1 MSVQDIPRT
10 SPNQKTALAPALD
23 HPAIIAAESSAI
35 NVETVALALVF
46 SIALVTHAFNMFNYP
61 LYRQDEGIVSQQA
74 WSFLQNQQ
82 LSPYTFTYEHPPFS
96 TFMLAA
102 WTLITAGFHTFG
114 PAINSGRVLMLVLHL
129 GSVYFL
135 FRTTRQL
142 TNSVSGA
149 LVAGLFFTLSPLAV
163 NFQRLLVVDNFMV
176 FWLLASVY
184 FIVCNRGRLFYF
196 FLGSLAL
203 GLAVLCRETAIFFV
217 PAFLLMTWRFS
228 DPYHRLYAV
237 WGSALIGGIASFQFI
252 LYALFKNEFLPD
264 NLNYL
269 AELAGKATHVSL
281 TGTFYQ
287 NYHNVTPVWQ
297 GNPQFESI
305 LQNWLATDSL
315 LLYAGIGCAFLNLLF
330 GFKYK
335 ESWLVPLFGLGY
347 GCFIALGGVDAEY
360 MIVALVPFLAIGIGQ
375 TVSSINRLF
384 GKLIGFGLVVTLTV
398 LISYLYIVNN
408 QVIYTAMVNNSY
420 AQVLSWVKGNIP
432 PDRSMIVTDALWVD
446 LHDNYK
452 GPAYPLAHS
461 HWKAARD
468 PAINY
473 GVFKGDYKQVDFL
486 ILTEEMRNQFQAK
499 GEELPQQALT
509 NSSLIRQYEGTDPIQ
524 IRKINNSKTL
534 LETSALDDSYS
545 YFKSR
550 FMNQGGKLVNGNGQ
564 SSAELQADA
573 MNIALFND
581 DQRAFDSAWVWT
593 AYNLQMDNSLM
604 RVDADLP
611 ANRSLTAVDAYSNSR
626 VDTDIAL
633 ALLLADKRWHDA
645 NYTKEAAYI
654 IKSIWE
660 NEVVE
665 INKKPYLK
673 ATALK
678 SGQLNDQILLNLG
691 AFSPQAYRLFAE
703 VDSKHNWMGLYDS
716 GYALLRK
723 AAWYGRGD
731 YQGIGLP
738 PGLVVIDTQTEEL
751 RSTTGDFGQRLGDL
765 DGEAQQALWR
775 VALDYEWYQS
785 DQARDYIQST
795 GWFLIKYWQKWQALP
810 GQFTNNGLPVE
821 KTESSG
827 IYAVTSAQASILDEL
842 DIAQKKANGLPAEL
856 GGSSA
861 ATEILA
867 RAFMGSFYHKD
878 NLGYWQNK
886 DSAETQ
892 YWSWMATAFHM
903 NRLTL
908 VPPVPASPDST
919 LNVNRL

>member
-1 MSVQDIPRT
+1 MSVQDIPR
-10 SPNQKTALAPALD
+10 SNQKTALAPALER
-23 HPAIIAAESSAI
+23 PAILAQEASLI
-35 NVETVALALVF
+35 NIETVALALVF

-74 WSFLQNQQ
+74 WAFLKNQQ
-82 LSPYTFTYEHPPFS
+82 LSPYTFTYEHPPLP
-96 TFMLAA
+96 TFMLAV
-102 WTLITAGFHTFG
+102 WTIITAGFHTFG

-135 FRTTRQL
+135 FKTTRQL

-176 FWLLASVY
+176 FWLMASVY
-184 FIVCNRGRLFYF
+184 FTVCNRGRLFYF
-196 FLGSLAL
+196 FLASLAL
-203 GLAVLCRETAIFFV
+203 GLAVLSRETAIFFV

-237 WGSALIGGIASFQFI
+237 WGSILIGGVASFQFI
-252 LYALFKNEFLPD
+252 LYAIFKNEFLPE
-264 NLNYL
+264 NMNFL

-287 NYHNVTPVWQ
+287 NYHNITPIWM
-297 GNPQFESI
+297 GNTQYHSI
-305 LQNWLATDSL
+305 VQNWLSTDSL
-315 LLYAGIGCAFLNLLF
+315 LLYAGLGCAFLNLIF
-330 GFKYK
+330 GLKYK

-347 GCFIALGGVDAEY
+347 GCFILLGGLDAEY
-360 MIVALVPFLAIGIGQ
+360 MIVSLVPFLAMGIGQ
-375 TVSSINRLF
+375 TVSSIHHLF
-384 GKLIGFGLVVTLTV
+384 GKFISFV
-398 LISYLYIVNN
+398 LIAALAAVMCYLYVVNN
-408 QVIYTAMVNNSY
+408 QAIYTSVVNNSY

-432 PDRSMIVTDALWVD
+432 PDRSMIITDALWVD
-446 LHDNYK
+446 LHDDYK

-461 HWKAARD
+461 HWKASRD

-473 GVFKGDYKQVDFL
+473 GVFKGDYKEVDFL
-486 ILTEEMRNQFQAK
+486 ILTEEMRIQFQSK

-524 IRKINNSKTL
+524 IRKINNTKTL
-534 LETSALDDSYS
+534 LEQSALDDSYRF
-545 YFKSR
+545 FKTNFISP
-550 FMNQGGKLVNGNGQ
+550 NGKVVNGNGQ
-564 SSAELQADA
+564 ATAELQAAA
-573 MNIALFND
+573 MHLALFND
-581 DQRAFDSAWVWT
+581 DQRAFDQTWVWT
-593 AYNLQMDNSLM
+593 AYNLQMDNNLM
-604 RVDADLP
+604 RIEASLP
-611 ANRSLTAVDAYSNSR
+611 ANRSMTLAESYTNSR

-633 ALLLADKRWHDA
+633 ALLLANKRWKDE
-645 NYTKEAAYI
+645 NYTKEASYI

-678 SGQLNDQILLNLG
+678 IGQLEDQVLLNLG

-703 VDSKHNWMGLYDS
+703 VDKKHNWMGLYDS
-716 GYALLRK
+716 GYDLLRK

-731 YQGIGLP
+731 YQGVGLP
-738 PGLVVIDTQTEEL
+738 PGLVVMDTQNESL
-751 RSTTGDFGQRLGDL
+751 RSTVGTFGQKLGDFEV
-765 DGEAQQALWR
+765 EAQQALWR
-775 VALDYEWYQS
+775 VILDYEWYKS
-785 DQARDYIQST
+785 DKARDYIQGS
-795 GWFLIKYWQKWQALP
+795 GWFLIKYWQKWQSLP
-810 GQFTNNGLPVE
+810 GQFTNNGLPITN
-821 KTESSG
+821 KDNSSV
-827 IYAVTSAQASILDEL
+827 YAVTSAGAAVLDEL
-842 DIAQKKANGLPAEL
+842 DIAQKKAKGLPAEL

-878 NLGYWQNK
+878 TLGYWQNK
-886 DSAETQ
+886 DNADTQ
-892 YWSWMATAFHM
+892 YWSWMATALHM

-908 VPPVPASPDST
+908 DAPPAEAPVTRQST
-919 LNVNRL
+919 K